1 MSKYGRFTVSISKG
15 QIRPKAILP
24 FCPFNITVFKRYS
37 HERPYFLF
45 CRYETTAAALNFT
58 TYLLAKH
65 PEIQRRL
72 QEEIDAKFGDQTRLR
87 NYRLVDIT
95 DLLSENRVTF

>member
-1 MSKYGRFTVSISKG
+1 L
-15 QIRPKAILP
+15 LP
-24 FCPFNITVFKRYS
+24 V
-37 HERPYFLF
+37 

-87 NYRLVDIT
+87 NYRLVDLKILSSQKRGGYRGVSI
-95 DLLSENRVTF
+95 DSFLLPTPLVIFF